1 MMIKKYIEKAMEQMR
16 VAHLLEEAI
25 APNL

>member
-1 MMIKKYIEKAMEQMR
+1 MIKKYIEKAMEQMR
-16 VAHLLEEAI
+16 VAHLLEETI

>member
-1 MMIKKYIEKAMEQMR
+1 MIKKYIEKAMEQMR